1 MVDPNSR
8 TWLALGL
15 AADVV
20 VVNALTIVCSLPVVT
35 AGAALSAAHGT
46 LLEMVREEGAKPAR
60 TYFSYFT
67 RTWRT
72 ATFGWLLLLAV
83 GSVLGWEYWALGRMD
98 GGAALVAQAG
108 VLAGAILV
116 TLWAV
121 WFFPLASRGEGFART
136 AKLAALLA
144 LGKLP
149 RSLLASVWLL
159 IPAVLI
165 ILNPG
170 GWVLWL
176 AVMAIIGVALML
188 YLVDLVVVETIDSL
202 PPRGSTGSAQ

>member
-8 TWLALGL
+8 TWQALGL

-72 ATFGWLLLLAV
+72 ATFG
-83 GSVLGWEYWALGRMD
+83 STGRS
-98 GGAALVAQAG
+98 AAW
-108 VLAGAILV
+108 
-116 TLWAV
+116 T
-121 WFFPLASRGEGFART
+121 
-136 AKLAALLA
+136 
-144 LGKLP
+144 
-149 RSLLASVWLL
+149 
-159 IPAVLI
+159 
-165 ILNPG
+165 
-170 GWVLWL
+170 
-176 AVMAIIGVALML
+176 VALRWW
-188 YLVDLVVVETIDSL
+188 
-202 PPRGSTGSAQ
+202 PRPECWPGPSW

>member
-8 TWLALGL
+8 TWQALGL

-83 GSVLGWEYWALGRMD
+83 GSVLGWEDWALGRMD
-98 GGAALVAQAG
+98 GGAALGLTALDHPERVRLHQ
-108 VLAGAILV
+108 VRLARPQLGDARLD
-116 TLWAV
+116 L
-121 WFFPLASRGEGFART
+121 PERDLRLPDHRRGEQLHRRLRARGQRPR
-136 AKLAALLA
+136 LL
-144 LGKLP
+144 
-149 RSLLASVWLL
+149 
-159 IPAVLI
+159 
-165 ILNPG
+165 G
-170 GWVLWL
+170 G
-176 AVMAIIGVALML
+176 A
-188 YLVDLVVVETIDSL
+188 D
-202 PPRGSTGSAQ
+202 